1 LKRVRN
7 GAQSTHTRNEVEGK
21 KAEDKADNL
30 LVIDEDI
37 SEENGESKYTYTEK
51 SVNRKLPQEQEK
63 RFSVETSLIR
73 AFKAWGVL
81 EKLSLRWVTVEFSR
95 FLEAV

>member
-1 LKRVRN
+1 MKRVRN

-51 SVNRKLPQEQEK
+51 SANRKLPQEQEK
-63 RFSVETSLIR
+63 RFSVETS
-73 AFKAWGVL
+73 FKAWGVL